1 MKNQD
6 ILLLFV
12 WKIKLN
18 NAKCLIFGVKSA
30 SEELQN
36 TLQTILADI
45 DGVMNIADDILIYGM
60 TTEQHNKALA
70 DVLERLAQKRLTLKL
85 PNVFLINEQL
95 NIMDT
100 VS

>member
-18 NAKCLIFGVKSA
+18 NTKCLIFGVKSA
-30 SEELQN
+30 PEELQN

-60 TTEQHNKALA
+60 TIDSIIKH
-70 DVLERLAQKRLTLKL
+70 
-85 PNVFLINEQL
+85 
-95 NIMDT
+95 
-100 VS
+100 

>member
-6 ILLLFV
+6 KLLLFV

-18 NAKCLIFGVKSA
+18 NTKCLIFGVKSA
-30 SEELQN
+30 LEELQN
-36 TLQTILADI
+36 TLQTILADV

-60 TTEQHNKALA
+60 TIEQHNKALA
-70 DVLERLAQKRLTLKL
+70 DVLKCLAQKRLTLKL
-85 PNVFLINEQL
+85 PNVFLINKQL

>member
-1 MKNQD
+1 M
-6 ILLLFV
+6 
-12 WKIKLN
+12 
-18 NAKCLIFGVKSA
+18 KSA
-30 SEELQN
+30 PEELQN
-36 TLQTILADI
+36 ALQTILADI

-60 TTEQHNKALA
+60 TIEQHDRAPA
-70 DVLERLAQKRLTLKL
+70 DVLECLAQKRLTLKL